1 MRLGCHSCCFR
12 KRCLARGMGEPVA
25 KARSL
30 APSLALLTVPLL
42 LVVLAWLEAVS
53 FPPGIGLCLCRARHS
68 GRKTAADAVLCE
80 THSHPPCTHHCLNAS
95 FPNKTRS
102 RGGSHYIP
110 FFLFIL
116 RVWSQPN
123 SCQNFIFQAAFFSRC
138 QPIGVESVAY

>member
-1 MRLGCHSCCFR
+1 MFSSWYGGASGKGSL
-12 KRCLARGMGEPVA
+12 
-25 KARSL
+25 ARSL
-30 APSLALLTVPLL
+30 ARSSDGAIVTSCSCLARSCEFSSRYW
-42 LVVLAWLEAVS
+42 LVSVQ
-53 FPPGIGLCLCRARHS
+53 GTHS
-68 GRKTAADAVLCE
+68 GRKTVAADAVLCE